1 MSSWIVVGFG
11 GVTCGGKTTIS
22 NELHKMIPNSVIIH
36 QDDYFHPMG
45 SEVLEYIEEVQ
56 HYNWDT
62 VTAIDSERM
71 INDVKQI
78 ISSDVSGSP
87 RVLIVEGHFIYDFPT
102 IGDRCDYKF
111 LVKSDKETCRY
122 RRRTRKYKR
131 YDQRYFDEYAWP
143 ATEHHYKHALETYK
157 DTVIELDGLSPVSQN
172 LQIILQR
179 LNLA

>member
-1 MSSWIVVGFG
+1 MSSWIVVGLG

-78 ISSDVSGSP
+78 ISYS
-87 RVLIVEGHFIYDFPT
+87 RVAH
-102 IGDRCDYKF
+102 
-111 LVKSDKETCRY
+111 
-122 RRRTRKYKR
+122 RT
-131 YDQRYFDEYAWP
+131 
-143 ATEHHYKHALETYK
+143 TSSS
-157 DTVIELDGLSPVSQN
+157 V
-172 LQIILQR
+172 
-179 LNLA
+179 